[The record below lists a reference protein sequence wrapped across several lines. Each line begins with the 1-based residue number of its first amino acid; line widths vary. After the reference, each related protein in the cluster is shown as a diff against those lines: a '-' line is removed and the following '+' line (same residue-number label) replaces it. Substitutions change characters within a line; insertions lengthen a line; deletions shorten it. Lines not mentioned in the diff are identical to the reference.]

1 MGVKSITGKTITSVD
16 ITDNEWKVASNLKY
30 KENYYPYL
38 VTEALATIS
47 PPIQIKKN
55 QGSMSIKINWMLGLL
70 LMNFHSKFAFDRFV
84 RLDTM
89 PLVLVLSY

>member
-55 QGSMSIKINWMLGLL
+55 QGSMSIKINWML
-70 LMNFHSKFAFDRFV
+70 
-84 RLDTM
+84 
-89 PLVLVLSY
+89 